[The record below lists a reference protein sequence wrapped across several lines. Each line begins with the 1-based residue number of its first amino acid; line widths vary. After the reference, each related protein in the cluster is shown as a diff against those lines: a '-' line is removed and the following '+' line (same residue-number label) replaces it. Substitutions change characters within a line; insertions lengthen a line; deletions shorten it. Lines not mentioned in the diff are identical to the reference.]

1 MWHHALSRIWR
12 NLHRDIEIDGNWR
25 SEELLKLGGGQKFLF
40 FWRGGGGGGCPMRQ
54 RTDFLRELPLGGRV
68 NFLGGVSYSSA
79 YYGRAGPP

>member
-40 FWRGGGGGGCPMRQ
+40 FGGEEGGEVV
-54 RTDFLRELPLGGRV
+54 L
-68 NFLGGVSYSSA
+68 
-79 YYGRAGPP
+79 

>member
-40 FWRGGGGGGCPMRQ
+40 FGG
-54 RTDFLRELPLGGRV
+54 EEGGR
-68 NFLGGVSYSSA
+68 LSYEAEDRFFEGASPRRE
-79 YYGRAGPP
+79 G